1 MLSLSLPL
9 HPQHVLDEAD
19 GDVGEV
25 EAVEDVVVL
34 HDGFQVVE
42 ADEVDQ
48 LVDASQAV
56 VADGLG
62 VAVEQEAGVEDVAGL
77 GAVDQGV
84 DLERGQLL
92 QAVGADAI
100 DGGDVVFVDLLGLPV
115 GDLDLE
121 WAHDVVAVVQHL
133 AVHGGRVLGLAQA
146 VDGQLGGRGTGLD
159 GLSQVDGE
167 AWQVIGQEQGG
178 SALEDEGIT
187 GAAGQLL
194 GDGPHQGDV
203 ACLLW
208 REGVALKRPWWM
220 GLRRVLV
227 WWYRWL
233 ITHTLPSACVP
244 HQQSSGV
251 ARSGQLDERRPQAAW
266 PARGAARL
274 ALWCRASQ

>member
-1 MLSLSLPL
+1 M
-9 HPQHVLDEAD
+9 
-19 GDVGEV
+19 GEV

-42 ADEVDQ
+42 TDEVDE
-48 LVDASQAV
+48 LVDAGQVV

-77 GAVDQGV
+77 GAVDQGI

-92 QAVGADAI
+92 QTVGADAI
-100 DGGDVVFVDLLGLPV
+100 DAGDVVFVDLLGLAV

-121 WAHDVVAVVQHL
+121 RAHDVVAVVQHL

-146 VDGQLGGRGTGLD
+146 VDGQLGGRGTSVD
-159 GLSQVDGE
+159 GLGQVDGWATAIE
-167 AWQVIGQEQGG
+167 VEINRETWQVVGQEQGG
-178 SALEDEGIT
+178 AALENEGVT

-194 GDGPHQGDV
+194 SDGPHQGDV

-208 REGVALKRPWWM
+208 REGVALKRPWWL
-220 GLRRVLV
+220 GLWRVLV
-227 WWYRWL
+227 WWYWWF
-233 ITHTLPSACVP
+233 ITHTPPSACVL
-244 HQQSSGV
+244 HRQSSGV
-251 ARSGQLDERRPQAAW
+251 ARPGQLDGRLAQARW

-274 ALWCRASQ
+274 ALWCRASR

>member
-1 MLSLSLPL
+1 MLSLPL
-9 HPQHVLDEAD
+9 PSHLQHVLDEAD

-42 ADEVDQ
+42 TDEVDE
-48 LVDASQAV
+48 LVDASQVV

-92 QAVGADAI
+92 QTVGADAV
-100 DGGDVVFVDLLGLPV
+100 DGGDIVFVDLLGLAV

-133 AVHGGRVLGLAQA
+133 AVHGGRVLGVAQA

-159 GLSQVDGE
+159 GLGQIDAWATAIEVQVNGE

-178 SALEDEGIT
+178 AALEDEGVT

-194 GDGPHQGDV
+194 SDGPHQGDV

-208 REGVALKRPWWM
+208 REGVALKRPK
-220 GLRRVLV
+220 RVSF
-227 WWYRWL
+227 W
-233 ITHTLPSACVP
+233 
-244 HQQSSGV
+244 
-251 ARSGQLDERRPQAAW
+251 
-266 PARGAARL
+266 
-274 ALWCRASQ
+274 

>member
-1 MLSLSLPL
+1 MLSLSLPP

-34 HDGFQVVE
+34 HDGLQVVE
-42 ADEVDQ
+42 ADEVDE
-48 LVDASQAV
+48 LVDAGQVV

-92 QAVGADAI
+92 QTVGADAV
-100 DGGDVVFVDLLGLPV
+100 DGGDIVFVDLLGLAV

-133 AVHGGRVLGLAQA
+133 AVHGGRVLGVAQA

-159 GLSQVDGE
+159 GLGQVDGGATAIEVEINRE
-167 AWQVIGQEQGG
+167 AWQVVGQEQGG
-178 SALEDEGIT
+178 AAFEDEGVT

-194 GDGPHQGDV
+194 GDGSHQGDV

-208 REGVALKRPWWM
+208 CEWVVLERPWWL
-220 GLRRVLV
+220 GLWRVLAR
-227 WWYRWL
+227 WYW
-233 ITHTLPSACVP
+233 C
-244 HQQSSGV
+244 SSPIH
-251 ARSGQLDERRPQAAW
+251 RPQRACLISN
-266 PARGAARL
+266 PAT
-274 ALWCRASQ
+274 

>member
-1 MLSLSLPL
+1 MLSLSLSS
-9 HPQHVLDEAD
+9 HPQDVLDEAD

-48 LVDASQAV
+48 LVDTGQVV

-92 QAVGADAI
+92 QTVGADAV
-100 DGGDVVFVDLLGLPV
+100 DGGDVVFVDLIGLPV

-121 WAHDVVAVVQHL
+121 RAHDVVAVVQHL
-133 AVHGGRVLGLAQA
+133 AVHGGRVLGVAQA

-159 GLSQVDGE
+159 EISQVDGGATAIEVQVDGE
-167 AWQVIGQEQGG
+167 AWQVVGQEQGG
-178 SALEDEGIT
+178 AALEDEGVT
-187 GAAGQLL
+187 GAASQLL
-194 GDGPHQGDV
+194 SNGPHQGDV

-208 REGVALKRPWWM
+208 REWVALERPWWL
-220 GLRRVLV
+220 GL
-227 WWYRWL
+227 W
-233 ITHTLPSACVP
+233 
-244 HQQSSGV
+244 
-251 ARSGQLDERRPQAAW
+251 
-266 PARGAARL
+266 
-274 ALWCRASQ
+274 